1 MKELLSQFL
10 DITNKPEKRIE
21 VKAYILNQ
29 LKAMSD
35 AEEILQVLL
44 EVDEN
49 LRTEKKE
56 EVRFKIK

>member
-35 AEEILQVLL
+35 AEEIL
-44 EVDEN
+44 
-49 LRTEKKE
+49 
-56 EVRFKIK
+56 